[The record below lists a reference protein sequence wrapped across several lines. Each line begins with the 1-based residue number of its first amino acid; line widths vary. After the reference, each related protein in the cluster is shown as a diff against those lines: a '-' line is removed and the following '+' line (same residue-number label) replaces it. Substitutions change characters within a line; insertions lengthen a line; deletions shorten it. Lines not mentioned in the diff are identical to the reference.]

1 MMFLW
6 LVLLPFVESNYT
18 KDTSLYNQSYYNYL
32 DAQNKLFD
40 DLFDGYRNE
49 LSPMFTRSSVSSIED
64 LLELGTEP
72 YLWNY
77 TVFLYY
83 FKLVEVDEPSEKV
96 GVVLEV
102 IEYWYDARLVWDPFD
117 YHNISVIY
125 VRQEKVWS
133 PTFSAFAVNDIQD
146 FRDQDFR
153 LVSLSSNG
161 QIYSYIPCRISAN
174 CRLDVKKFP
183 FDTQTCQIRISLPI
197 FYYKEVKIMNEIY
210 SGILTKEQ
218 IAQMGNSE
226 WKILNLTSRVEVLQ
240 YHDAFGNIQLSIFEL
255 KMKRNPMFYIYMIV
269 FPSFIINALSII
281 GVFIMKSDKMSRLNV
296 GLTNIMTMTFILGVM
311 ADKIPKSGE
320 IPLLGIY
327 IIVNLFI
334 MLFAVGITIVL
345 TRLREWMIQKCHQH
359 QKQTRIKEKFEEF
372 VKQPL
377 EICLI
382 FALEMANVGN
392 FVMIILYWIT
402 A

>member
-1 MMFLW
+1 
-6 LVLLPFVESNYT
+6 
-18 KDTSLYNQSYYNYL
+18 
-32 DAQNKLFD
+32 
-40 DLFDGYRNE
+40 
-49 LSPMFTRSSVSSIED
+49 MFTRSSVSSIED
-64 LLELGTEP
+64 LLELGKEP

-125 VRQEKVWS
+125 
-133 PTFSAFAVNDIQD
+133 
-146 FRDQDFR
+146 
-153 LVSLSSNG
+153 
-161 QIYSYIPCRISAN
+161 
-174 CRLDVKKFP
+174 VKKFP

-334 MLFAVGITIVL
+334 MLFAVGITIFL
-345 TRLREWMIQKCHQH
+345 TRLREWMIQKCHEN
-359 QKQTRIKEKFEEF
+359 QKQTR
-372 VKQPL
+372 
-377 EICLI
+377 
-382 FALEMANVGN
+382 
-392 FVMIILYWIT
+392 
-402 A
+402 